1 MKKILATVAF
11 TAMAITSFAQH
22 MPDLGQ
28 ISGNF
33 QTDVQYYFKDTLID
47 PSGAAFP
54 DERLLGT
61 GFLNLTYKRGNFMAG
76 VRYENYQNNRVGLP
90 AGYKGEGISYRYAR
104 YITDKV
110 DITAGNFY
118 EQFGSGLILRA
129 YEERGL
135 GLDNNLDGV
144 RMVVK
149 PAKGLTYKALIG
161 RQRNYF
167 EKSNS
172 IVRGF
177 DTDWNLK
184 SSLGWEGNTNLILG
198 AGVVSKYQEFT
209 SPTYKYPNN
218 VAAGAARFNLIT
230 STFNVYGEYAYK
242 ANDPSSDNLQIY
254 KPGQALYL
262 SASYAKNNLGLIFS
276 AKRYDN
282 FSFRSQ
288 PNTDPQQL
296 LIGYLPSV
304 TTLHT
309 YTLPAL
315 YAYNTV
321 MTGEQ
326 GFQIEANYRF
336 PRKSALGGKYGTYV
350 ALSGAISKSI
360 DKEYVYRTD
369 DNGTQTI
376 SGTDGWNSIFDTKRF
391 GFGDHTYFTDI
402 HLTIKKKV
410 SKKLKINFTQYFF
423 DFNEDAL
430 RSGLAGAQEIQLD
443 TATNP
448 TLHQYNIYSTVV
460 ELLWKIK
467 PGHSLRTEL
476 QGLWTEGDR
485 GDWALALLEY
495 SISPK
500 WFFALQDAWNYGN
513 PEEDLRVHYI
523 SVTGGYNLGNTRI
536 QLGYGRQQQGVFCVG
551 GICRVVPAS
560 NGFSLSVTTN
570 F

>member
-1 MKKILATVAF
+1 MKKLLVAI
-11 TAMAITSFAQH
+11 ASVGIAGAAFAQNNV
-22 MPDLGQ
+22 DLGQ

-33 QTDVQYYFKDTLID
+33 QTDVQYYLKDTLID
-47 PSGAAFP
+47 PSGEAFP

-61 GFLNLTYKRGNFMAG
+61 GFLNLTYTRGNFMAG

-90 AGYKGEGISYRYAR
+90 SGYQGEGITYRYAR

-135 GLDNNLDGV
+135 GLDNNIDGL
-144 RMVVK
+144 RIIVK
-149 PAKGLTYKALIG
+149 PAKGITYKGIIG

-167 EKSNS
+167 DKSNS

-184 SSLGWEGNTNLILG
+184 TSLGWEGTTNLILG
-198 AGVVSKYQEFT
+198 AGIVSKYQEFN
-209 SPTYKYPNN
+209 SPTYEYPNN
-218 VAAGAARFNLIT
+218 VASGAARFNLIT
-230 STFNVYGEYAYK
+230 GAFNVYGEYAYK

-254 KPGQALYL
+254 KPGHAFYL
-262 SASYAKNNLGLIFS
+262 SASYAKNNFGVIFS

-282 FSFRSQ
+282 FSFRSE
-288 PNTDPQQL
+288 PTTDPQQL

-309 YTLPAL
+309 YALPAL

-326 GFQIEANYRF
+326 GFQIETSYRF
-336 PRKSALGGKYGTYV
+336 PRKSPLGGKYGTYIG
-350 ALSGAISKSI
+350 LSAAVSKSI
-360 DKEYVYRTD
+360 DKEYIFRD
-369 DNGTQTI
+369 DDGTQTI

-402 HLTIKKKV
+402 HLNIKKKIN
-410 SKKLKINFTQYFF
+410 KKLTLNYTQYFF

-430 RSGLAGAQEIQLD
+430 RSGLAGAQEIQID

-448 TLHQYNIYSTVV
+448 SLHQYNIYSSVLEV
-460 ELLWKIK
+460 LWKIK

-476 QGLWTEGDR
+476 QGLWTKGDR
-485 GDWALALLEY
+485 GDWALALFEY

-500 WFFALQDAWNYGN
+500 WFFAVQDAWNYGN
-513 PEEDLRVHYI
+513 PNEDLQIHYL
-523 SVTGGYNLGNTRI
+523 SVSAGYTMQNTRF
-536 QLGYGRQQQGVFCVG
+536 QVGYGRQQEGVFCVG